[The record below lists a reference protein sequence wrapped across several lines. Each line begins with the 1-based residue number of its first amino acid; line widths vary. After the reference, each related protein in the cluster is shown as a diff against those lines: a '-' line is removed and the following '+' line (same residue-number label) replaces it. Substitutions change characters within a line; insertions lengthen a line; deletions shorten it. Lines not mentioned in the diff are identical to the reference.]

1 MSVSNRLFQVRRILR
16 SHVAVAFA
24 CACWAGAFVRLP
36 LPMWLGITAL
46 LTGVLSRRPALIVLA
61 GLLASSVFSFNAH
74 AGLTS
79 LAAQPWRG
87 SLTLVSDPQMFP
99 GRVVAVADT
108 DLGRVQLTAS
118 SSVAVELRRASAG
131 SAFIVSGTLRPLAHS
146 ERLASRHVRMSLMA
160 ITVEPQSERSLWRL
174 PVDVVRGLVL
184 EGSEGLP
191 LQQRP
196 IYRGFVIGDDRGS
209 DPVITQSFEDSGLA
223 HLLVVSGENVV
234 FVIAVTTPL
243 LVRLPR
249 RTRAGV
255 TVGILLLFAAV
266 TRFEPSILRAT
277 AMALIA
283 VLGTT
288 RGRPIDARL
297 RLAAAVSFLVLI
309 DPLLVESFGF
319 QLSIAATA
327 GIACLSQPLM
337 KLLWGPGWFRQVV
350 AVTVAAQIAV
360 APLIIPTF
368 GPMPLASLPANVLA
382 EPIAGFVMMWGS
394 SIGLVAGLFGG
405 WAATVVL
412 APVRVGLWWILNV
425 AKWCAALSL
434 PRLNLWSVAV
444 LFVVGSL
451 LFRWRT
457 TRRMRSVEH
466 QPRSSAG

>member
-1 MSVSNRLFQVRRILR
+1 
-16 SHVAVAFA
+16 
-24 CACWAGAFVRLP
+24 
-36 LPMWLGITAL
+36 
-46 LTGVLSRRPALIVLA
+46 
-61 GLLASSVFSFNAH
+61 
-74 AGLTS
+74 
-79 LAAQPWRG
+79 
-87 SLTLVSDPQMFP
+87 
-99 GRVVAVADT
+99 
-108 DLGRVQLTAS
+108 
-118 SSVAVELRRASAG
+118 
-131 SAFIVSGTLRPLAHS
+131 
-146 ERLASRHVRMSLMA
+146 
-160 ITVEPQSERSLWRL
+160 
-174 PVDVVRGLVL
+174 
-184 EGSEGLP
+184 
-191 LQQRP
+191 
-196 IYRGFVIGDDRGS
+196 
-209 DPVITQSFEDSGLA
+209 
-223 HLLVVSGENVV
+223 
-234 FVIAVTTPL
+234 
-243 LVRLPR
+243 
-249 RTRAGV
+249 
-255 TVGILLLFAAV
+255 
-266 TRFEPSILRAT
+266 
-277 AMALIA
+277 MALIA

-337 KLLWGPGWFRQVV
+337 KLLWGPVWFRQVV

-405 WAATVVL
+405 WAAMVVL

-434 PRLNLWSVAV
+434 PRLNLWSVAA